1 MIKIQMIGYIG
12 RDAVVQQHGTDSVI
26 NFSLCHTDKFKDA
39 NGQKYEKATWVS
51 CSYWVE
57 RTTIAQYLK
66 KGTLIWAEGIPE
78 AKNWKDKQGESKAYL
93 NMRVYSIQL
102 LGGNRDNQSGQQ
114 SGGQQVGNSSQEGFK
129 PVSTGD
135 TPEDFSDLPF

>member
-1 MIKIQMIGYIG
+1 MQMIGHLG

-26 NFSLCHTDKFKDA
+26 NFSICHTDKHKDA
-39 NGQKYEKATWVS
+39 SGQKYEKATWVS

-66 KGTLIWAEGIPE
+66 KGGLIWIEGIPE
-78 AKNWKDKQGESKAYL
+78 AKQWKDKNGETKAYL

-102 LGGNRDNQSGQQ
+102 LGGNRDNQPGQQ
-114 SGGQQVGNSSQEGFK
+114 HQQQPDNEKTGGYTPMTMNG
-129 PVSTGD
+129 STAND
-135 TPEDFSDLPF
+135 DDLPF

>member
-1 MIKIQMIGYIG
+1 MIGHLG
-12 RDAVVQQHGTDSVI
+12 KDAVVQQHGTDSVI
-26 NFSLCHTDKFKDA
+26 NFSICHTDKYKDA

-66 KGTLIWAEGIPE
+66 KGGLIWIEGVPE
-78 AKNWKDKQGESKAYL
+78 AKQFKARNGEVKSYL

-102 LGGNRDNQSGQQ
+102 LGGNRDNQSDQQQGQQ
-114 SGGQQVGNSSQEGFK
+114 SENVNSGGYTPMTMNGSG
-129 PVSTGD
+129 GD
-135 TPEDFSDLPF
+135 DTDLPF